1 MIQRIAI
8 IILLSLA
15 GEYRKCLAE
24 VLLLFNVVSRKC
36 SCDVAA
42 IQEVA
47 AEIRVIADQFEQDV
61 VAQAAQNLSWTLQNS
76 PLHVSYFLFLFF
88 VDIVKQD

>member
-15 GEYRKCLAE
+15 GEYRKCLAT

-61 VAQAAQNLSWTLQNS
+61 VAQAALNLSRTLQNS
-76 PLHVSYFLFLFF
+76 PLHVSYFLFFIF
-88 VDIVKQD
+88 C